1 MQLLGAGRRSMM
13 QGDGD
18 ERSEQLMPAGRVLK
32 RLLFGRRLA
41 TEEAGHQLLPK
52 ILALP
57 VFASDA
63 LSSNAYATEEI
74 LLVLIMAGTTPL
86 GKSIPIALAVAALMV
101 IVITSYRQTVQAY
114 PKGGGSYIVTK
125 ENVGVTP
132 GLVAA
137 AALLTDYVLTV
148 AVSVAAG
155 ALAMG
160 SLIAPLLNH
169 KVAMALFF
177 ILFITVMNLRGVKE
191 SGSVFAIPTY
201 AFIGCVLATLAYGAV
216 RCVGGCPQAEIY
228 RETVQ
233 LGPAAFGASTLS
245 IFLILRA
252 FSSGSTAL
260 TGVEAIA
267 DGVAAFRKPQA
278 KNAAATLAL
287 LGIVSITMFLGITLL
302 ANKVHVRPLDAK
314 IAHELTMKLGHE
326 VKEKSVVAQIGDT
339 VWNGGIGFFALQI
352 TTALVLILAAN
363 TAYQD
368 FPRLS
373 SILAGDRFMPRQ
385 FVNRGDRLV
394 FSNGVILLALFSSLL
409 IVIYKAELT
418 RLIQLYVV
426 GVFTSFTLSQTGMVL
441 RWRRLRPPGWKGKAT
456 VNAIG
461 AATTGLVLIVVASTK
476 FTHGA
481 WIVITAVPLIVLLF
495 QAINRHYQ
503 SVGLQLRATEGRP
516 KAAVGT
522 RAIVTVPRVDEAT
535 MRALGYGRALR
546 PLELRALHV
555 AKDGSADAVRAEWV
569 ARSITVPLDIDE
581 ESDDLV
587 HGVRK
592 RLHKIRQ
599 REDEFVTVIVPEAL
613 DPRRMRHFLRGR
625 RELMLKASLL
635 FEPQVVVTDVP
646 TLTDGQGS
654 AASGPI
660 VPTHN
665 VSLVLVSGVHNATLR
680 AIAYANAIRPSEV
693 RAITFNTDDA
703 QTQRIMHD
711 WSEAAVDAPLE
722 VIDSPYREVT
732 GPLVRLVR
740 QIRAGSAGTVV
751 TIVVPEFVVA
761 KWYHQF
767 LHNQTALAIKGAMLF
782 EPGVIVTSVP
792 YHLH

>member
-1 MQLLGAGRRSMM
+1 MTA
-13 QGDGD
+13 
-18 ERSEQLMPAGRVLK
+18 PAGRVLK

-74 LLVLIMAGTTPL
+74 LLVLIAAGTGSL
-86 GKSIPIALAVAALMV
+86 GKSIPIAMAVATLMV
-101 IVITSYRQTVQAY
+101 IVITSYRQTVRAY

-125 ENVGVTP
+125 ENVSVTA
-132 GLVAA
+132 GLVAG

-155 ALAMG
+155 SFAIG
-160 SLIAPLLNH
+160 SLIPSLLDH
-169 KVAMALFF
+169 RVAMALIF
-177 ILFITVMNLRGVKE
+177 IVFITVMNLRGVKE
-191 SGSVFAIPTY
+191 SGTLFAVPTY
-201 AFIGCVLATLAYGAV
+201 AFIATVLATLAFGAV
-216 RCVGGCPQAEIY
+216 RCIGGCPESEIA
-228 RETVQ
+228 RQTAG
-233 LGPAAFGASTLS
+233 LGSAAFPTLAGGLS
-245 IFLILRA
+245 LWLILRA

-278 KNAAATLAL
+278 RNAAATLAL
-287 LGIVSITMFLGITLL
+287 LGVVSITMFLGITFL
-302 ANKVHVRPLDAK
+302 ANRLQVRPLDAE
-314 IAHELTMKLGHE
+314 IAEHLTELTGHTIE
-326 VKEKSVVAQIGDT
+326 EKSVVAQIGDT
-339 VWNGGIGFFALQI
+339 VWSGGIGFIALQI

-394 FSNGVILLALFSSLL
+394 FSNGVILLALFASLL
-409 IVIYKAELT
+409 IVVYDAELT

-461 AATTGLVLIVVASTK
+461 ATTTGLVLIVVASTK
-476 FTHGA
+476 FLHGA
-481 WIVITAVPLIVLLF
+481 WIVIAAVPLIVLLF
-495 QAINRHYQ
+495 KAINRHYE
-503 SVGLQLRATEGRP
+503 SVGRQLRVPEARP
-516 KAAVGT
+516 KAAIGS
-522 RAIVTVPRVDEAT
+522 RAIVVVPRVDEAA
-535 MRALGYGRALR
+535 MRALGYARALR

-555 AKDGSADAVRAEWV
+555 AADRSGDAVRAEWV
-569 ARSITVPLDIDE
+569 ARGLTVPLDVDDDT
-581 ESDDLV
+581 DDLV
-587 HGVRK
+587 DGVRK
-592 RLHKIRQ
+592 RVREMRQ
-599 REDEFVTVIVPEAL
+599 SEDEFVTVILPEAL
-613 DPRRMRHFLRGR
+613 DRSKARQFLRGR
-625 RELMLKASLL
+625 RELMLKAAML

-646 TLTDGQGS
+646 TLTDGTG
-654 AASGPI
+654 AEASGPI
-660 VPTHN
+660 MPTHN
-665 VSLVLVSGVHNATLR
+665 VAIVLVSGVHNATLR
-680 AIAYANAIRPSEV
+680 AIAYATAIRPSEL

-711 WSEAAVDAPLE
+711 WAEAGVHVPLE
-722 VIDSPYREVT
+722 LIDSPYREVT
-732 GPLVRLVR
+732 SPLVKLVR
-740 QIRAGSAGTVV
+740 QIRAGSPNTVV

-767 LHNQTALAIKGAMLF
+767 LHNQTALAIKASLLF
-782 EPGVIVTSVP
+782 EPGVVLTSVP
-792 YHLH
+792 YHLE